1 MPGVSIPN
9 LLKDMSS
16 REATYITVQ
25 NPKSHTLPKL
35 QITKDEIGTILLK
48 TEILK
53 TMNNNNKKKDTLQ
66 RKTQLLS
73 YLSVAV
79 WACLTLKDCFFLK
92 KKKKKPNQVS

>member
-53 TMNNNNKKKDTLQ
+53 TMNNNNKMWHIYIMEHYSATERKEDTCYN
-66 RKTQLLS
+66 T
-73 YLSVAV
+73 
-79 WACLTLKDCFFLK
+79 DE
-92 KKKKKPNQVS
+92 P